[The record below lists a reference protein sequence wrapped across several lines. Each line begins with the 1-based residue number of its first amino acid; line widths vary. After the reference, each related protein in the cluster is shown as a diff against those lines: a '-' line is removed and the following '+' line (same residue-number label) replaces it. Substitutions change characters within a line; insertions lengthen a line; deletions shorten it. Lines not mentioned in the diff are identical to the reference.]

1 MGLEKDNIKDLFS
14 SKLGNGFEP
23 EVPAS
28 IWAGIDQLLPQQ
40 PVQAPDASS
49 ASSSSSSSTTTAA
62 SSATKVSVI
71 KAVAVAAGVT
81 AAVTTGVVLTQHDHP
96 EHTTDPTPPVTQ
108 EHLVTDSLDI
118 EEYMEDSIY
127 SIVPVPRYEKTI
139 IAQAEENPIIEEIL
153 EEVKEQPLVEEK
165 KEEKKTE
172 QPEDADI
179 TDNTAVEAPL
189 ANFSDGLSVGVIFNS
204 NLLSGNTDQRGG
216 LLLLSPSSHQSYLS
230 DMEGADNMLYE
241 LKHKQPISVGV
252 TLSKQITPRLSVET
266 GLVYTYLSSSLKS
279 SNNYLID
286 EEQTFHYL
294 GIPVSLNY
302 TFYQL
307 KKTKF
312 YVSVG
317 GMMQKD
323 IQGRY
328 TGQINMLYSQP
339 DGTGNGIIQNTK
351 NGIMSL
357 SSAKNKISQDNLQFS
372 TRITLGASYP
382 IYNKLYIFGTIGGA
396 YYFDAGN
403 KYRTIYSDQKTQLD
417 LNLGLKF
424 DF

>member
-40 PVQAPDASS
+40 PIQAPDASS
-49 ASSSSSSSTTTAA
+49 ASSSSSSSTTAA
-62 SSATKVSVI
+62 SSATKASII

-96 EHTTDPTPPVTQ
+96 ENIPETPPVTQ
-108 EHLVTDSLDI
+108 EQPAIVDTLDV
-118 EEYMEDSIY
+118 EEYIEDSIY
-127 SIVPVPRYEKTI
+127 SIVPVPRYEKEI
-139 IAQAEENPIIEEIL
+139 VAEVKEDPIIEEIVIDT
-153 EEVKEQPLVEEK
+153 EEPVVEEK
-165 KEEKKTE
+165 KEEEKETK
-172 QPEDADI
+172 QPEDVEAV
-179 TDNTAVEAPL
+179 TETAVEAPL
-189 ANFSDGLSVGVIFNS
+189 ANISDGLSIGMTFNS
-204 NLLSGNTDQRGG
+204 NLLSGDMSQRGG
-216 LLLLSPSSHQSYLS
+216 VLLMSPSSHQAYLA
-230 DMEGADNMLYE
+230 DMERVDNILYE
-241 LKHKQPISVGV
+241 LEHKQPISVGV

-266 GLVYTYLSSSLKS
+266 GLVYTYLSSKLKS
-279 SNNYLID
+279 SNVYYVD

-294 GIPVSLNY
+294 GVPISLNY

-317 GMMQKD
+317 GMVQKD

-339 DGTGNGIIQNTK
+339 SELIGSGERTESII
-351 NGIMSL
+351 SL
-357 SSAKNKISQDNLQFS
+357 SSTKNKISQDNVQFS
-372 TRITLGASYP
+372 TRLTLGASYP
-382 IYNKLYIFGTIGGA
+382 IHKKLYIFGTIGGA